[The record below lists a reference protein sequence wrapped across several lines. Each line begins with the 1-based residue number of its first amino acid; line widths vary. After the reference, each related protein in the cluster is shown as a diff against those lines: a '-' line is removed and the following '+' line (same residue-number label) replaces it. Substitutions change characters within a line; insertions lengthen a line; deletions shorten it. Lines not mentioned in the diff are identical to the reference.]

1 MHSKENDVV
10 IFGAGPAGLAAALKL
25 TEGGCKVNVFE
36 MNDQVG
42 GISRTINFKGYRFD
56 LGGHRFFTKSEEVD
70 NLWKRTL
77 GEDFIVRPRLSRIYY
92 RNKFFYYPLRPAN
105 SLMGLGAVTCFGA
118 VLSYFKSKLFP
129 YVEENTFEQWVSNR
143 FGKMLYNIFFKT
155 YTEKLWGIPCSEIR
169 AEWAAQRIKGLS
181 LMTVVKHAFFPDK
194 NGRVKT
200 LIDKFHYPR
209 QGPGMMYEKM
219 AGNIVRGGGV
229 INYNSK
235 VKELRHVNNKVVSV
249 LVSEKSGGVRE
260 YNANYHISSLPITEL
275 VQSLVPRATSAV
287 LTAAGNLRYRSFVLV
302 GVILD
307 MENPFPDTWIYV
319 HSPEV
324 RLGRIQNF
332 GNWSPHMLAS
342 PDKTSLGLE
351 YFCTEGDDLWSM
363 SDEHLVQLGLNE
375 LVKLKLVNSSAFL
388 DGFVVRIP
396 KAYPV
401 YDSTYSNNL
410 RIVKEYLGTFSNLQ
424 PVGRYGMFK
433 YNNMDHS
440 ILTGMFA
447 AENILGGNHD
457 IWAVNTDQEY
467 QEESHHR
474 KKNV

>member
-1 MHSKENDVV
+1 MYPKIEEVA

-25 TEGGCKVNVFE
+25 TECGRKVNVFE
-36 MNDQVG
+36 MHDQVG
-42 GISRTINFKGYRFD
+42 GISRTINFNGYRFD
-56 LGGHRFFTKSEEVD
+56 LGGHRFFTKSEEVGK
-70 NLWKRTL
+70 LWKQTL
-77 GEDFIVRPRLSRIYY
+77 GEDFIERPRLSRIYY
-92 RNKFFYYPLRPAN
+92 RNKFFFYPLRPAN
-105 SLMGLGAVTCFGA
+105 ALIGLGAMTCCSA
-118 VLSYFKSKLFP
+118 ALSYFKSMLFP
-129 YVEENTFEQWVSNR
+129 YPEENTFEQWVSNR
-143 FGKMLYNIFFKT
+143 FGKKLYNIFFKT
-155 YTEKLWGIPCSEIR
+155 YTEKLWGIPCNEIR

-181 LMTVVKHAFFPDK
+181 LMTVARHAFFPDK

-200 LIDKFHYPR
+200 LIDKFHYPK

-219 AGNIVRGGGV
+219 AENIVLGGGV
-229 INYNSK
+229 INCNSE
-235 VKELRHVNNKVVSV
+235 VKEIRHVNNKVVEV
-249 LVSEKSGGVRE
+249 LVSGKSAGEKV
-260 YNANYHISSLPITEL
+260 YKADYHISSMPITEL
-275 VQSLVPRATSAV
+275 VQKLRPSAPNEV
-287 LTAAGNLRYRSFVLV
+287 LAAASNLRYRSFVLV

-324 RLGRIQNF
+324 KLGRIQNF

-351 YFCTEGDDLWSM
+351 YFCSEGDDLWNM
-363 SDEHLVQLGLNE
+363 SDDHLVQRGLNE

-401 YDSTYSNNL
+401 YDSTYSENL
-410 RIVKEYLGTFSNLQ
+410 RIIKEYLYTFRNLQ

-440 ILTGMFA
+440 ILTGIFA
-447 AENILGGNHD
+447 AENILGKNHD

-467 QEESHHR
+467 QEENRNCR
-474 KKNV
+474 K